1 MSDTAYYGTGRRKR
15 SIARVFLSPGK
26 GEIKVNG
33 ESFRDYLCRDTLATI
48 VMQPL
53 VAVEGEK
60 AYDIN
65 VNVSGGGLTGQAGA
79 IRLGISRALLDVNGE
94 PFRNY
99 LCRDTLATIVMQ
111 PLVAIEGEKAYDIKV
126 NVDGGGLTGQAGAI
140 RLGISRAL
148 LGVNSDY
155 RSVLKEKG
163 FLTRDARKV
172 ERKKP
177 GQPGAR
183 KNFQFSKR

>member
-1 MSDTAYYGTGRRKR
+1 MSETTFYGTGRRK
-15 SIARVFLSPGK
+15 SSVARVFITPGK

-33 ESFRDYLCRDTLATI
+33 QPFKDYLCRETLATI

-53 VAVEGEK
+53 VAVENEK
-60 AYDIN
+60 AYNIEVN
-65 VNVSGGGLTGQAGA
+65 VNGGGLTGQAGA
-79 IRLGISRALLDVNGE
+79 IRLGISRALLVVNG
-94 PFRNY
+94 
-99 LCRDTLATIVMQ
+99 
-111 PLVAIEGEKAYDIKV
+111 
-126 NVDGGGLTGQAGAI
+126 
-140 RLGISRAL
+140 
-148 LGVNSDY
+148 DY
-155 RSVLKEKG
+155 RSILKERG

>member
-1 MSDTAYYGTGRRKR
+1 MSETIFYGTGRRKR
-15 SIARVFLSPGK
+15 SVARVYLSPGK
-26 GEIKVNG
+26 GDIKVNG
-33 ESFRDYLCRDTLATI
+33 EPYRDYLCRESLATI

-60 AYDIN
+60 AYDIEIN
-65 VNVSGGGLTGQAGA
+65 VNGGGLTGQAGA
-79 IRLGISRALLDVNGE
+79 IRLGISRALLDVNNE
-94 PFRNY
+94 
-99 LCRDTLATIVMQ
+99 
-111 PLVAIEGEKAYDIKV
+111 
-126 NVDGGGLTGQAGAI
+126 
-140 RLGISRAL
+140 
-148 LGVNSDY
+148 Y

-163 FLTRDARKV
+163 YLTRDARKV

>member
-1 MSDTAYYGTGRRKR
+1 MSETTFYGTGRRKR
-15 SIARVFLSPGK
+15 SVARVYLSPGK
-26 GEIKVNG
+26 GDINVNG
-33 ESFRDYLCRDTLATI
+33 ESFRDYLCRDSLATI

-60 AYDIN
+60 AYDIEVN
-65 VNVSGGGLTGQAGA
+65 VNGGGLTGQAGA
-79 IRLGISRALLDVNGE
+79 IRLGISRALLDVNSE
-94 PFRNY
+94 
-99 LCRDTLATIVMQ
+99 
-111 PLVAIEGEKAYDIKV
+111 
-126 NVDGGGLTGQAGAI
+126 
-140 RLGISRAL
+140 
-148 LGVNSDY
+148 Y

-163 FLTRDARKV
+163 YLTRDARKV

>member
-1 MSDTAYYGTGRRKR
+1 MPDVHYYGTGRRKR
-15 SIARVFLSPGK
+15 SVARVYLTPGK

-33 ESFRDYLCRDTLATI
+33 QSYKDYLCRETLSTI

-60 AYDIN
+60 AYNLVIN
-65 VNVSGGGLTGQAGA
+65 VNGGGLTGQAGA
-79 IRLGISRALLDVNGE
+79 IRLGISRALLDVSDD
-94 PFRNY
+94 FR
-99 LCRDTLATIVMQ
+99 
-111 PLVAIEGEKAYDIKV
+111 AILKA
-126 NVDGGGLTGQAGAI
+126 
-140 RLGISRAL
+140 
-148 LGVNSDY
+148 
-155 RSVLKEKG
+155 KG

>member
-26 GEIKVNG
+26 GVIKVNG

-79 IRLGISRALLDVNGE
+79 IRLGISRALLDVDSD
-94 PFRNY
+94 FRS
-99 LCRDTLATIVMQ
+99 I
-111 PLVAIEGEKAYDIKV
+111 
-126 NVDGGGLTGQAGAI
+126 
-140 RLGISRAL
+140 
-148 LGVNSDY
+148 
-155 RSVLKEKG
+155 LKEKG

>member
-1 MSDTAYYGTGRRKR
+1 MSEAIFYGTGRRK
-15 SIARVFLSPGK
+15 SSVARVFMKPGK
-26 GEIKVNG
+26 GEILVNG
-33 ESFRDYLCRDTLATI
+33 KPFKNYLCRDTLATI
-48 VMQPL
+48 VLQPL

-60 AYDIN
+60 AYNININ
-65 VNVSGGGLTGQAGA
+65 VN
-79 IRLGISRALLDVNGE
+79 
-94 PFRNY
+94 
-99 LCRDTLATIVMQ
+99 
-111 PLVAIEGEKAYDIKV
+111 
-126 NVDGGGLTGQAGAI
+126 GGGLTGQAGAI

-148 LGVNSDY
+148 LGVNADY
-155 RSVLKEKG
+155 RPILKEKG

>member
-1 MSDTAYYGTGRRKR
+1 MSETTFYGTGRRKR
-15 SIARVFLSPGK
+15 SVARVYLSPGK
-26 GEIKVNG
+26 GDIKVNG
-33 ESFRDYLCRDTLATI
+33 ESFRDYLCRDSLATI

-60 AYDIN
+60 AYDIEIN
-65 VNVSGGGLTGQAGA
+65 VNGGGLTGQAGA
-79 IRLGISRALLDVNGE
+79 IRLGISRALLDVNSE
-94 PFRNY
+94 N
-99 LCRDTLATIVMQ
+99 
-111 PLVAIEGEKAYDIKV
+111 
-126 NVDGGGLTGQAGAI
+126 
-140 RLGISRAL
+140 
-148 LGVNSDY
+148 

-163 FLTRDARKV
+163 YLTRDARKV

>member
-1 MSDTAYYGTGRRKR
+1 MSDTTFYGTGRRKR
-15 SIARVFLSPGK
+15 SIARVYLTPGK

-33 ESFRDYLCRDTLATI
+33 QLFKDYLCRDTLATI

-60 AYDIN
+60 AYNININ
-65 VNVSGGGLTGQAGA
+65 VNGGGLTGQAGA
-79 IRLGISRALLDVNGE
+79 IRLGISRALLEVN
-94 PFRNY
+94 N
-99 LCRDTLATIVMQ
+99 
-111 PLVAIEGEKAYDIKV
+111 
-126 NVDGGGLTGQAGAI
+126 
-140 RLGISRAL
+140 
-148 LGVNSDY
+148 DY
-155 RSVLKEKG
+155 RTVLKSKG

-183 KNFQFSKR
+183 ANFKFSKR

>member
-1 MSDTAYYGTGRRKR
+1 MSETTFYGIGRRKR
-15 SIARVFLSPGK
+15 SVARVYLSPGK
-26 GEIKVNG
+26 GDIKVNG
-33 ESFRDYLCRDTLATI
+33 ESFRDYLCRDSLATI

-60 AYDIN
+60 AYDIEIN
-65 VNVSGGGLTGQAGA
+65 VNGGGLTGQAGA
-79 IRLGISRALLDVNGE
+79 IRLGISRALLDVNSE
-94 PFRNY
+94 
-99 LCRDTLATIVMQ
+99 
-111 PLVAIEGEKAYDIKV
+111 
-126 NVDGGGLTGQAGAI
+126 
-140 RLGISRAL
+140 
-148 LGVNSDY
+148 Y

-163 FLTRDARKV
+163 YLTRDARKV

>member
-1 MSDTAYYGTGRRKR
+1 MSEANYYGTGRRKS
-15 SIARVFLSPGK
+15 SIARVFMTPGK
-26 GEIKVNG
+26 GTISVNG
-33 ESFRDYLCRDTLATI
+33 QPFRDYLCRETLATV

-53 VAVEGEK
+53 VAVESEK
-60 AYDIN
+60 SYNIKIN
-65 VNVSGGGLTGQAGA
+65 VN
-79 IRLGISRALLDVNGE
+79 
-94 PFRNY
+94 
-99 LCRDTLATIVMQ
+99 
-111 PLVAIEGEKAYDIKV
+111 
-126 NVDGGGLTGQAGAI
+126 GGGLTGQAGAI

-148 LGVNSDY
+148 LGVNDDF
-155 RSVLKEKG
+155 RAILKAKG